1 MVYHGEFAEYFIRS
15 FCETVYKYQ
24 GADIDENYNIY
35 DVHRMHKKKQLRSLS
50 TFIWT
55 LKRSK
60 IGISLECSPGWS
72 Y

>member
-1 MVYHGEFAEYFIRS
+1 MVYRGELAEYFIRS

-50 TFIWT
+50 TFI
-55 LKRSK
+55 
-60 IGISLECSPGWS
+60 
-72 Y
+72 